1 MGVLVTGGAGYIGSV
16 AVEDL
21 TNRGENVVVLDNL
34 VYGHR
39 EAVPNDVP
47 FYEGS
52 IGDKQLIA
60 KIVAEHDID
69 ACMHYSAY
77 AYVGES
83 VNSLEGIESVVSGNP
98 PVLQDA
104 YTTGDLRIGL
114 DGDAWGASFFVD
126 NVWDERAELFVS
138 NRWAV
143 QRVSVNP
150 PRTYGLQFRFNF

>member
-21 TNRGENVVVLDNL
+21 SNRGETVVVIDNL

-39 EAVPNDVP
+39 EAVAAGVP

-52 IGDKQLIA
+52 IGDKDLI
-60 KIVAEHDID
+60 KRIVSEHEID

-83 VNSLEGIESVVSGNP
+83 VEQPAKYYENNFVETLH
-98 PVLQDA
+98 LLDA
-104 YTTGDLRIGL
+104 LR
-114 DGDAWGASFFVD
+114 DS
-126 NVWDERAELFVS
+126 
-138 NRWAV
+138 
-143 QRVSVNP
+143 
-150 PRTYGLQFRFNF
+150 